1 MELKIKNFNVMGF
14 TEKSNFQG
22 GGGGGGGGEGS
33 EKLIYSG
40 DCLHSGA
47 WGWYPNAHYAL
58 IANSKQ
64 I

>member
-1 MELKIKNFNVMGF
+1 MELKNKNFNVMGF
-14 TEKSNFQG
+14 TEKSDFQVRG
-22 GGGGGGGGEGS
+22 GGKGS

-58 IANSKQ
+58 ITNSKQ

>member
-1 MELKIKNFNVMGF
+1 MELKIKNFNVMWF
-14 TEKSNFQG
+14 TEKSNFRLGEWGEG
-22 GGGGGGGGEGS
+22 GGGS
-33 EKLIYSG
+33 EKPIYSG
-40 DCLHSGA
+40 DGLHNGA

>member
-1 MELKIKNFNVMGF
+1 MLWGLLKNPIFRLG
-14 TEKSNFQG
+14 EG
-22 GGGGGGGGEGS
+22 GEGGEGS